1 MYNKAG
7 KWERAFK
14 VCKNQNRFI
23 NSTLFFYH
31 NNYFYKQIATAYLSK
46 QEVTSLYS
54 EQAKML
60 EQQGRYKEAEK

>member
-14 VCKNQNRFI
+14 
-23 NSTLFFYH
+23 
-31 NNYFYKQIATAYLSK
+31 IATAYLSK
-46 QEVTSLYS
+46 QEVTALYS
-54 EQAKML
+54 DQAKIL